1 MMVRFPRSSHRR
13 IAAGLMSPFV
23 IALLLAPSA
32 HSSAFTPRVINGD
45 ASPPYAAASVAIKT
59 SDGYCTA
66 GRWKSRIFI
75 TEAHCVTDGNRDAL
89 VTAPSDFIVY
99 PPGADR
105 KAGPSTVTV
114 TAVIVDPRWRAD
126 KDDIAFLI
134 LSALLGTPIITRMA
148 T

>member
-1 MMVRFPRSSHRR
+1 MVRFPRSSQRR

-32 HSSAFTPRVINGD
+32 HSSSFTPRVINGD
-45 ASPPYAAASVAIKT
+45 ASPPYAAASVAIRT
-59 SDGYCTA
+59 SGGDCTA
-66 GRWKSRIFI
+66 GLWKSRILI
-75 TEAHCVTDGNRDAL
+75 TAAHCVTDGDKDAL

-114 TAVIVDPRWRAD
+114 IAAIVNPRWRAD

-134 LSALLGTPIITRMA
+134 LSAPLGTPIITRMA